1 MIIDKYIGNAEYTTR
16 SAELCKDQENNLYYV
31 NLYNDNRLVETRSLT
46 GKSIYYAR
54 DCAENWVT
62 GVING

>member
-1 MIIDKYIGNAEYTTR
+1 MIIDKYIGNTEYTTR